1 MITKHRTLQAALV
14 FALLIPL
21 ALCGDKVSA
30 PSVAHADPP
39 GASAEILADPNV
51 LLSDRPTSD
60 FTLDK
65 RRLGDAAEATAKPF
79 GELQS
84 FPNRYGVTN
93 GKITSMIC
101 PADVLKA
108 LDAEPTPAG
117 LQMRLGK
124 ADQIEIERGEVSLYW
139 YAKKRAAAV
148 SEDGIKWFA
157 IYK

>member
-1 MITKHRTLQAALV
+1 
-14 FALLIPL
+14 
-21 ALCGDKVSA
+21 
-30 PSVAHADPP
+30 
-39 GASAEILADPNV
+39 
-51 LLSDRPTSD
+51 
-60 FTLDK
+60 
-65 RRLGDAAEATAKPF
+65 
-79 GELQS
+79 
-84 FPNRYGVTN
+84 VTN